1 MATEVLLFQPTHLSY
16 FSVTLCAGH
25 TFYDEHVLQHQ
36 NFFGYG
42 EYGIL
47 ENFKVDTK
55 PQCRLPS
62 FTTLCLVVPL
72 ATIPHL
78 CPVFP
83 FFFSLSVCGKEQE
96 TVSNQ
101 VLVYAGLHSCKPLG
115 LHSHWL
121 LMDSTGGRWR
131 TQVSDQTPAP
141 SPAAKL
147 QTGVMRILPLGKGSG
162 EHKAGADHSLRS
174 S

>member
-1 MATEVLLFQPTHLSY
+1 M
-16 FSVTLCAGH
+16 
-25 TFYDEHVLQHQ
+25 
-36 NFFGYG
+36 
-42 EYGIL
+42 
-47 ENFKVDTK
+47 
-55 PQCRLPS
+55 
-62 FTTLCLVVPL
+62 
-72 ATIPHL
+72 
-78 CPVFP
+78 
-83 FFFSLSVCGKEQE
+83 
-96 TVSNQ
+96 SNQ
-101 VLVYAGLHSCKPLG
+101 VLVYSTVALAFTAVSQLG